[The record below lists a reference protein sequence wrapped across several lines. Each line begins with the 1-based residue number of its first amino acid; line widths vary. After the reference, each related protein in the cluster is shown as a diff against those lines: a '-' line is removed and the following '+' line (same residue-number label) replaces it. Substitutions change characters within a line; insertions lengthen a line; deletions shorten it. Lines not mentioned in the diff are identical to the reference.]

1 MPDAPICSAWDIKH
15 SPCIFPASFL
25 LLLLTCVQVCLA
37 MLLGSDYTEGVS
49 GIGVVNA
56 LEVVSAWPDG
66 LTGLAGFKQWMDSP
80 DERILAAAT
89 AALRD
94 AQGGASGSSPQQ
106 AGGKRARSSRG
117 RGSRGGREAAGRGRV
132 RTQGRRGGRRGRGRK
147 AAAAAESSSSSSSGE
162 EEEVDSGHGEALAA
176 SDGEADAAGAGGT
189 EQGTRGGSSSQQG
202 GEGEGAEH
210 GGGDTLAQR
219 RFKTTHR
226 GVSRSWNLPAHFP
239 SNRVHEAYLRPL
251 VDHNPA
257 KFGFDRPDGA
267 LLTQFCR

>member
-1 MPDAPICSAWDIKH
+1 MGHPAVTLH
-15 SPCIFPASFL
+15 LPASFL

-89 AALRD
+89 AALRG
-94 AQGGASGSSPQQ
+94 AQGTSGSSPRQ

-117 RGSRGGREAAGRGRV
+117 RGSRGGCEAAGRGRG
-132 RTQGRRGGRRGRGRK
+132 RTRGRRGGRRGRGRK
-147 AAAAAESSSSSSSGE
+147 AAAAESSCSSSSGE
-162 EEEVDSGHGEALAA
+162 EEGESGHEEALAA
-176 SDGEADAAGAGGT
+176 PDGEADAAGAGGT
-189 EQGTRGGSSSQQG
+189 EQGARGGSSKQG
-202 GEGEGAEH
+202 GEGEGAEQ

-219 RFKTTHR
+219 RFKSTHR

-257 KFGFDRPDGA
+257 KLGFGRPDGA